1 MRIDF
6 AIVRLTGD
14 AAGER
19 GKAANARHRAELTAR
34 KAKRES
40 ARARKKAEAALEHS
54 IQVAHASQLAMTHAM
69 GRMEREANE
78 AANDDMRLCG
88 PSRLYDAKVGP
99 CLVKSSDVCLGVPGT
114 ARGWL

>member
-6 AIVRLTGD
+6 AIVLLSRRCR
-14 AAGER
+14 AGER

-54 IQVAHASQLAMTHAM
+54 IAVAHASQLAMTHAM

-78 AANDDMRLCG
+78 AANDDMRLCAD
-88 PSRLYDAKVGP
+88 PFRLYDAKVGP
-99 CLVKSSDVCLGVPGT
+99 CSVKSS
-114 ARGWL
+114 

>member
-88 PSRLYDAKVGP
+88 PLSPIRCQGRAL
-99 CLVKSSDVCLGVPGT
+99 LGQELTSV
-114 ARGWL
+114 WV

>member
-1 MRIDF
+1 M
-6 AIVRLTGD
+6 
-14 AAGER
+14 
-19 GKAANARHRAELTAR
+19 TAR

-78 AANDDMRLCG
+78 AANDDMRL
-88 PSRLYDAKVGP
+88 
-99 CLVKSSDVCLGVPGT
+99 
-114 ARGWL
+114 